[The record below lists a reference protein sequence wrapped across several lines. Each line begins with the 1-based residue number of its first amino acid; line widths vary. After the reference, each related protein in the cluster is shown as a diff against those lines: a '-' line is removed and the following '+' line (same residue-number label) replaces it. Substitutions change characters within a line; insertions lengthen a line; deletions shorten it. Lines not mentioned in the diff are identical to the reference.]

1 MSGEGR
7 AVVLAVG
14 PRTRREQELTDQKL
28 EMGNQV
34 TPMQEKLEDFADLL
48 SKYATYAAF
57 TVLFILSVYE
67 LLQIMFG
74 SSDFISSQTLF
85 TLIDNIQITI
95 ALLIVCVPEGLP
107 LAVSMS
113 MAFSIDRLIEDNLLI
128 KELNSL
134 ETSGSVLD
142 ILTGKTSTLTNG

>member
-1 MSGEGR
+1 
-7 AVVLAVG
+7 
-14 PRTRREQELTDQKL
+14 
-28 EMGNQV
+28 
-34 TPMQEKLEDFADLL
+34 MQEKLEDFADLL

-128 KELNSL
+128 KEINSL

>member
-1 MSGEGR
+1 
-7 AVVLAVG
+7 
-14 PRTRREQELTDQKL
+14 
-28 EMGNQV
+28 
-34 TPMQEKLEDFADLL
+34 
-48 SKYATYAAF
+48 
-57 TVLFILSVYE
+57 
-67 LLQIMFG
+67 MFG
-74 SSDFISSQTLF
+74 GAELISSQTLF
-85 TLIDNIQITI
+85 ILIENIQTTI

-142 ILTGKTSTLTNG
+142 ILTGKTSTLTQGELRVD

>member
-1 MSGEGR
+1 MTVDEKEIFPTQTHFATKQCSTGENHYINPDPILLQGSLIMSGEGR

-34 TPMQEKLEDFADLL
+34 TPMQEKLEAFADLL

-67 LLQIMFG
+67 LL
-74 SSDFISSQTLF
+74 
-85 TLIDNIQITI
+85 
-95 ALLIVCVPEGLP
+95 
-107 LAVSMS
+107 
-113 MAFSIDRLIEDNLLI
+113 
-128 KELNSL
+128 
-134 ETSGSVLD
+134 
-142 ILTGKTSTLTNG
+142 